1 MVRMGLCIGL
11 VVALTALAPAADR
24 SVNKKALGPNVLPV
38 NALLEKVAK
47 SPLGPGEA
55 RLLRAVADLV
65 EKEEVASSNRSQ
77 GVPHPT
83 IFAKPSSEALHATQ
97 PNPAPAE
104 EPTRLVI
111 RLSYVSAD
119 DAAKALEKFL
129 ADEQKSCVAGESVT
143 NLNRTVFVPEPVTNS
158 LLISGCRES
167 IDSLT
172 ELTAQLDAAPN
183 TVTVELCIAELLP
196 RSGDGK
202 AEGGASDAPA
212 MDRAP
217 SMEEDGV
224 AWLSWA
230 KKQGRL
236 QIISQPKIMTF
247 DNQPAFIQVGAMLA
261 TKAPEPGADG
271 GTNGNQITQRQVEPD
286 ATLHA
291 TAYSAPAANDNPIK
305 QTQVGVT
312 VGLTPRISPQGLVS
326 LELDVGRTSVVNQHE
341 ANGPMVKRWSIQTTI
356 SSRDGQTM
364 VLGVPME
371 HAEDGDRQ
379 LVVAVTPHVV
389 LQKR

>member
-1 MVRMGLCIGL
+1 VF
-11 VVALTALAPAADR
+11 
-24 SVNKKALGPNVLPV
+24 
-38 NALLEKVAK
+38 LEKVAK
-47 SPLGPGEA
+47 SPLGHGEA

-65 EKEEVASSNRSQ
+65 EKEEAACSDRSPL
-77 GVPHPT
+77 GVPKPT
-83 IFAKPSSEALHATQ
+83 IFTTPSAEALHATQ

-111 RLSYVSAD
+111 RLRNVSAV
-119 DAAKALEKFL
+119 DAAKALEKSL
-129 ADEQKSCVAGESVT
+129 VDGQQSCVAGESVT

-172 ELTAQLDAAPN
+172 ELTAQLDVAPN

-196 RSGDGK
+196 RSANGKTVDGT
-202 AEGGASDAPA
+202 SDAAA
-212 MDRAP
+212 MDSAP

-247 DNQPAFIQVGAMLA
+247 DNQPAIIQVGAMLA
-261 TKAPEPGADG
+261 TNAPEPGADG
-271 GTNGNQITQRQVEPD
+271 GPNINQITQRQVEPD

-291 TAYSAPAANDNPIK
+291 TANPVSDANDNQIK

-326 LELDVGRTSVVNQHE
+326 LELEVGRTSVVSQHE
-341 ANGPMVKRWSIQTTI
+341 AKRPMVKKWNIQTTI
-356 SSRDGQTM
+356 LSRDGQTM
-364 VLGVPME
+364 VLGGPME

>member
-1 MVRMGLCIGL
+1 MDSIRLQDIEM
-11 VVALTALAPAADR
+11 
-24 SVNKKALGPNVLPV
+24 
-38 NALLEKVAK
+38 LEDLKRIMSRQ

-55 RLLRAVADLV
+55 RLLRAVAHLV
-65 EKEEVASSNRSQ
+65 EKEEVGCSDRSPL
-77 GVPHPT
+77 GVPKPT
-83 IFAKPSSEALHATQ
+83 NFTKPSSEALQATQ
-97 PNPAPAE
+97 PKPALAE
-104 EPTRLVI
+104 EPARLVI
-111 RLSYVSAD
+111 RLRNIPSV
-119 DAAKALEKFL
+119 DAARALEKSL
-129 ADEQKSCVAGESVT
+129 VDGQKSCVAVENVT
-143 NLNRTVFVPEPVTNS
+143 NLNRAVFVPEPVTNS
-158 LLISGCRES
+158 LLISGRRES

-196 RSGDGK
+196 RSEVGK
-202 AEGGASDAPA
+202 TEGGASDTPA

-247 DNQPAFIQVGAMLA
+247 DNQPAIIQVGAMLA

-271 GTNGNQITQRQVEPD
+271 GTISNQISQRQVEPD

-291 TAYSAPAANDNPIK
+291 HAYPVPAANDNPIK

-312 VGLTPRISPQGLVS
+312 VGLTPQISPQGLVS
-326 LELDVGRTSVVNQHE
+326 LELEVGRTSVVNQHE
-341 ANGPMVKRWSIQTTI
+341 VNGPMVKRWNIQTTI

-364 VLGVPME
+364 VLGGPME